1 MREQK
6 KRLSAV
12 EIFGGYGIAFVLI
25 FLIALFSFL
34 NNNFLSNTNILNLFR
49 QNSIQGIIAVG
60 MTMVLISGGIDLSV
74 GSVAGLASVCC
85 ALLLKMQT
93 GAGEYLLP
101 WWLCCLIVLVGG
113 FVIGMFNGFLINQL
127 SLPPF
132 IATLGTM
139 TSVRGVCYL
148 MTQAKPV
155 TGFNPGAL
163 FLGKGELLSIPVPFI
178 IMVLCFVV
186 GILLMSKT
194 RWGTYI
200 YGVGGNEEATRLSGI
215 SSKKIK
221 YIVYSVNGVLSALAG
236 IILMARVSGG
246 QPKGGSGYEMAI
258 ITSVVLGG
266 VSIAG
271 GEGKMAFVIIG
282 VFIMGVLSNGL
293 IMINVSDYA
302 QQVVS
307 GLVLIGA
314 VALNKLMQKQK
325 AKKIRE

>member
-1 MREQK
+1 MIGQK
-6 KRLSAV
+6 KKFSAV
-12 EIFGGYGIAFVLI
+12 EIFGGYGIAVVLV
-25 FLIALFSFL
+25 FLIALFGLL
-34 NNNFLSNTNILNLFR
+34 NKNFLSGTNIMNLFR

-74 GSVAGLASVCC
+74 GSIAGFASVCC
-85 ALLLKMQT
+85 AMLLKIQT
-93 GAGEYLLP
+93 ASGEGLLP
-101 WWLCCLIVLVGG
+101 WWLCCLIVLAGG
-113 FVIGMFNGFLINQL
+113 LALGLFNGFLINVL

-139 TSVRGVCYL
+139 TSVRGACYL

-155 TGFNPGAL
+155 TGFGTDVL
-163 FLGKGELLSIPVPFI
+163 FLGKGEVLSIPVPFL
-178 IMVLCFVV
+178 IMVLCFVL
-186 GILLMSKT
+186 GILVMNKT

-200 YGVGGNEEATRLSGI
+200 YGVGGNEEATRLSGV

-221 YIVYSVNGVLSALAG
+221 YIVYSINGLLSALAG

-271 GEGKMAFVIIG
+271 GEGQMAFVIIG

-293 IMINVSDYA
+293 IMINVSDYT
-302 QQVVS
+302 QQVIS
-307 GLVLIGA
+307 GIVLIAA
-314 VALNKLMQKQK
+314 VALNRLMQKQK